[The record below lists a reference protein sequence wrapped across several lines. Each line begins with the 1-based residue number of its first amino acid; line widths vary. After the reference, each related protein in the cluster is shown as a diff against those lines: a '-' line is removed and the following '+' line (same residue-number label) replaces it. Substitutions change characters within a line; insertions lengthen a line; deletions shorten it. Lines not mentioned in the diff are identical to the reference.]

1 MELSKEARI
10 ANIRLAKKRVQW
22 LNEALFYVST
32 FEVKIVTFGKLE
44 NVGCN
49 CKPIFHNRIEFEK

>member
-1 MELSKEARI
+1 MELNKEARI

-22 LNEALFYVST
+22 LNEVLFYVST

-44 NVGCN
+44 NVLH
-49 CKPIFHNRIEFEK
+49 KPYE